1 MQKHGNL
8 YDFLTTILENKS
20 LDNVRLL
27 QISFLDDLM
36 NGFSI
41 YKTIKGENNAADLYL
56 YLLGNP
62 RRTIYD
68 IFLNALADKY
78 NKEIY
83 LQAQKLVILRE
94 YILKKLTNKGILNNN
109 SDKSNIVEQKYE
121 ESIAKKTKFEES
133 IAGGI
138 KLRKQRFKEIAKREK
153 MINNNLFKE
162 YFEYSSP
169 SDMYKNLDAITNIE
183 KTKLK

>member
-1 MQKHGNL
+1 M
-8 YDFLTTILENKS
+8 TTILGNKS

-36 NGFSI
+36 NGFNI
-41 YKTIKGENNAADLYL
+41 YKTIKGANNAADLYL

-68 IFLNALADKY
+68 IFLNTPADKY

-109 SDKSNIVEQKYE
+109 SDQLNIVEQKCE
-121 ESIAKKTKFEES
+121 ESIAKNPKSEAELKPKFEKS
-133 IAGGI
+133 IAGKT
-138 KLRKQRFKEIAKREK
+138 KLKKQRFSEIAKREK
-153 MINNNLFKE
+153 MISNDLFKE
-162 YFEYSSP
+162 YF
-169 SDMYKNLDAITNIE
+169 
-183 KTKLK
+183 